1 MDGVGIIGVG
11 NMGGAMA
18 RNLLK
23 NGYLVTVHDVVESS
37 VDALVKDGARRAGSP
52 KEVTESC
59 DVILVMVINDKQ
71 TTDVVTGHDGI
82 LDGARP
88 GTVVILCSSL
98 QPNTVASL
106 GALAKA
112 KDVNVLDAPVTGGEQ
127 GAIDGKLTFLV
138 GGDEGDIERVT
149 PVLRAMGEHIVCAGP
164 LGAGQVVKNVNNVL
178 LWTTL
183 SATRE
188 ALRFAAEHG
197 MSPEAVRD
205 ALQFSPGYNRWIKD
219 WGSLGPTPW
228 VHKDLETTLAIANTS
243 NVQMPIA
250 ALCFELLKDW
260 PSVRMD

>member
-1 MDGVGIIGVG
+1 MSDVGVIGVG
-11 NMGGAMA
+11 KMGGAMA

-23 NGYLVTVHDVVESS
+23 NGYPVAVYDVVASS
-37 VDALVKDGARRAGSP
+37 VDAVVEDGARRAGSP
-52 KEVTESC
+52 KEVAESC
-59 DVILVMVINDKQ
+59 DVTIVMVINDKQ

-88 GTVVILCSSL
+88 GTVVVLCSSL
-98 QPNTVASL
+98 QPRTVISL
-106 GALAKA
+106 GALAEA
-112 KDVNVLDAPVTGGEQ
+112 KGVSVLDAPVTGGEQ
-127 GAIDGKLTFLV
+127 GAIDGTLTFLI
-138 GGDEGDIERVT
+138 GGDEGVIERVT
-149 PVLRAMGEHIVCAGP
+149 PVLRAMGNHIVSAGP
-164 LGAGQVVKNVNNVL
+164 LGAGEVVKNVNNVL

-205 ALQFSPGYNRWIKD
+205 ALQFSPGYNRWVKD
-219 WGSLGPTPW
+219 WGNLGPTPW
-228 VHKDLETTLAIANTS
+228 VHKDLETTLAIANVH

>member
-1 MDGVGIIGVG
+1 MSDVGVIGVG
-11 NMGGAMA
+11 KMGGAMA

-23 NGYLVTVHDVVESS
+23 NGYPVAVYDVVASS
-37 VDALVKDGARRAGSP
+37 VDAVVEDGARRAGSP
-52 KEVTESC
+52 KEVAESC
-59 DVILVMVINDKQ
+59 DVIIVMVINDKQ

-88 GTVVILCSSL
+88 GTVVVLCSSL
-98 QPNTVASL
+98 QPRTVTSL
-106 GALAKA
+106 GALAEA
-112 KDVNVLDAPVTGGEQ
+112 KGVSVLDAPVTGGEQ
-127 GAIDGKLTFLV
+127 GAIDGTLTFLM
-138 GGDEGDIERVT
+138 GGDEGVIERVT
-149 PVLRAMGEHIVCAGP
+149 PVLRAMGDHIVSAGP
-164 LGAGQVVKNVNNVL
+164 LGAGEVVKNVNNVL

-205 ALQFSPGYNRWIKD
+205 ALQFSPGYNRWVKD
-219 WGSLGPTPW
+219 WGNLGPTPW
-228 VHKDLETTLAIANTS
+228 VHKDLETTLAIANVH

>member
-1 MDGVGIIGVG
+1 MDNVGVIGVG

-23 NGYLVTVHDVVESS
+23 NGYQVTVHDVVASS
-37 VDALVKDGARRAGSP
+37 VDALVEDGARSAGNP
-52 KEVTESC
+52 KEVAQHS
-59 DVILVMVINDKQ
+59 DVVVVMVINDRQ
-71 TTDVVTGHDGI
+71 TTDVVTGDDGI

-98 QPNTVASL
+98 RPATVTSL
-106 GALAKA
+106 GALAEA
-112 KDVNVLDAPVTGGEQ
+112 KGVSVLDAPVTGGER
-127 GAIDGKLTFLV
+127 GAIDGTLAFLV
-138 GGDEGDIERVT
+138 GGDEGEIKRVT
-149 PVLRAMGEHIVCAGP
+149 PVFQAMGEHIVCAGP
-164 LGAGQVVKNVNNVL
+164 LGTGEVVKNVNNVL

-183 SATRE
+183 AATRE

-205 ALQFSPGYNRWIKD
+205 ALQFSPGYNRWVKD

-228 VHKDLETTLAIANTS
+228 VHKDLETTLGIANVH

>member
-1 MDGVGIIGVG
+1 MDNVGVIGVG

-23 NGYLVTVHDVVESS
+23 RGYPVTVHDVVGSS
-37 VDALVKDGARRAGSP
+37 VDALVGDGARRARSS
-52 KEVTESC
+52 KEIAESC
-59 DVILVMVINDKQ
+59 DVIVVMVVNDKQ
-71 TTDVVTGHDGI
+71 TIDVVTGPDGI

-88 GTVVILCSSL
+88 GTVVILGSSL
-98 QPNTVASL
+98 QPSTVTSL
-106 GALAKA
+106 GTLTQTKG
-112 KDVNVLDAPVTGGEQ
+112 VSVLDAPVTGGEQ
-127 GAIDGKLTFLV
+127 GAIDGTLTFLV
-138 GGDEGDIERVT
+138 GGDEGEIERVT
-149 PVLRAMGEHIVCAGP
+149 PILRAMGEHIVCAGP
-164 LGAGQVVKNVNNVL
+164 LGTGEVVKNVNNVL

-197 MSPEAVRD
+197 MSAEAVRD

-228 VHKDLETTLAIANTS
+228 VHKDLETTLAIANAH
-243 NVQMPIA
+243 NVQMPVA

-260 PSVRMD
+260 PSVRVN

>member
-1 MDGVGIIGVG
+1 MDNVGVIGVG

-23 NGYLVTVHDVVESS
+23 NGYAVTVHDVVASS
-37 VDALVKDGARRAGSP
+37 VDALVRDGAHKAGSP
-52 KEVTESC
+52 KEVAESS
-59 DVILVMVINDKQ
+59 DVIVVMVVNDKQ
-71 TTDVVTGHDGI
+71 TTDVVTGPDGI

-88 GTVVILCSSL
+88 GTVVVLCSSL
-98 QPNTVASL
+98 RPATVTSL
-106 GALAKA
+106 GASAEAKG
-112 KDVNVLDAPVTGGEQ
+112 VSVLDAPVTGGER
-127 GAIDGKLTFLV
+127 GAIDGTLAFLV
-138 GGDEGDIERVT
+138 GGDEGEIERVT
-149 PVLRAMGEHIVCAGP
+149 PVLRAMGEHIVCSGP
-164 LGAGQVVKNVNNVL
+164 LGTGEVVKNVNNVL

-183 SATRE
+183 AATRE

-205 ALQFSPGYNRWIKD
+205 ALQFSPGYNRWVKD

-228 VHKDLETTLAIANTS
+228 VHKDLETTLAIANAH
-243 NVQMPIA
+243 NVQMPVA

>member
-1 MDGVGIIGVG
+1 MDNVGVIGVG

-23 NGYLVTVHDVVESS
+23 NGYPVVVHDAVESS
-37 VDALVKDGARRAGSP
+37 VEALVMDGAGRAASP
-52 KEVTESC
+52 KEAAESS
-59 DVILVMVINDKQ
+59 DVIVVMVVNDRQ
-71 TTDVVTGHDGI
+71 TTDVVTGRDGI

-88 GTVVILCSSL
+88 GTVVVLCSSL
-98 QPNTVASL
+98 QPSTVTNL
-106 GALAKA
+106 GALAEA
-112 KDVNVLDAPVTGGEQ
+112 KGVSVLDAPVTGGEQ
-127 GAIDGKLTFLV
+127 GATDGKLAFLV
-138 GGDEGDIERVT
+138 GGDEGVIERVT

-164 LGAGQVVKNVNNVL
+164 LGTGEVVKNVNNVL

-205 ALQFSPGYNRWIKD
+205 ALQFSPGYNRWVKD

-228 VHKDLETTLAIANTS
+228 VHKDLETTLAIANAH